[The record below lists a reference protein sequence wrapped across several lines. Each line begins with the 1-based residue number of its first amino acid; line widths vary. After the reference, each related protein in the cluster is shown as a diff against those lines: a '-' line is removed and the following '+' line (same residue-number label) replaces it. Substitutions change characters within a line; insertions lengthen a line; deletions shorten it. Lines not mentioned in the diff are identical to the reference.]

1 SRLSRDE
8 SLAELRRLREQNRAL
23 SMELQSTKAELEA
36 SNAHC
41 TLMKHENGDL
51 RTQLENSKKRKE
63 RNTSRR
69 MARFITNQ
77 SLRSRYEQEKAEQ
90 EAKKQE
96 QEQRRQEKEA
106 RDTEEAAYI
115 AREAADRV
123 FGSFASYKL
132 KRDLII
138 LARALGLSAE
148 GTNIILTARIKD
160 HLQANEQSLNVP
172 GSRFAGLFRS
182 GRGRA
187 PQESCPV

>member
-1 SRLSRDE
+1 
-8 SLAELRRLREQNRAL
+8 
-23 SMELQSTKAELEA
+23 
-36 SNAHC
+36 
-41 TLMKHENGDL
+41 MKCENGDL

-69 MARFITNQ
+69 MAWLITNQ
-77 SLRSRYEQEKAEQ
+77 SPRSRYEQEKAEQ

-106 RDTEEAAYI
+106 WDIEEAAYI

-123 FGSFASYKL
+123 FGSFASYKV
-132 KRDLII
+132 RCALII

-148 GTNIILTARIKD
+148 GTNIVLTAHIKD
-160 HLQANEQSLNVP
+160 HLQANEQSLDVP

-187 PQESCPV
+187 PQGSCPVPLPINIHAVNNAPIPSSSTLAMEPHPLSAVMIALDPRLLST